1 MTSRLGFFSLF
12 TMTLV
17 AAATVLVRPAVGAP
31 GRPADGGT
39 VGAAAAT
46 DGPAPIGG
54 WAAADIF
61 SPFSLDYSGCA
72 VVVAPVVNAAY
83 EQTVMELVNRERLHF
98 NNLPPLKRTAALD
111 DAARFHSTDLGQD
124 DYFNHD
130 SYDRDGGGN
139 LVLACGW
146 ATRVQNFYGAYNNLA
161 ENIAAGYTTPA
172 AVMLGWMNSTGH
184 KNNIMNTSVRAL
196 GVGYAC
202 CSGTYGRYWTQDF
215 GRKAAV
221 YPLVI
226 NREGGT
232 TTSTAVS
239 LYMYGAWTEM
249 RLHNDTDPWG
259 AWQTFSNDLAWTLPA
274 GLGTHTVYAE
284 MRTGGTSTSASDSIT
299 LVSGSPTAT
308 PTSVSTGAPPPT
320 ATGAATATATRTATA
335 TQTSTPVPP
344 TATRTNT
351 AVPPTAVPTPT
362 ANTAVPP
369 TAVPTNTPTATRT
382 NTAVPPT
389 AVPTNTVTATRT
401 NTAVPPTG
409 TAIPSATAQS
419 TSTATRTST
428 PIPPTAV
435 PTSTPTATRTST
447 AVPPSAT
454 PLPSA
459 TVASTNTATR
469 TATPISPTA
478 VPTNTPTA
486 TRTNTA
492 VPPTATLA
500 ATSTPV
506 AFTSVHDGFTDN
518 VFPTQNFGA
527 LTYLF
532 TRGGGSSIRLGYF
545 KFVVTGLTRSVQ
557 SATLRLFVADGTAG
571 GGYVYRSS
579 NDFSTGGAWTEGA
592 LNWGNQ
598 PTVSGA
604 PLSSFGTLPAG
615 PGRDFD
621 VTTAVTGNGTVSL
634 LVRTLTADQ
643 AEFGTHEA
651 TVAEERPSLIVVQT
665 P

>member
-1 MTSRLGFFSLF
+1 MTKRPGLSALF
-12 TMTLV
+12 TAILV
-17 AAATVLVRPAVGAP
+17 ATPTVSARPAEGAP
-31 GRPADGGT
+31 RHSADGAT
-39 VGAAAAT
+39 VGAAVSTA
-46 DGPAPIGG
+46 GPAPIGG
-54 WAAADIF
+54 WTNADIF

-72 VVVAPVVNAAY
+72 VLVPPVVNAAY
-83 EQTVMELVNRERLHF
+83 EQTVVELVNRERLHF
-98 NNLPPLKRTAALD
+98 SNLPPLKRTAALD

-124 DYFNHD
+124 NYFNHD

-172 AVMLGWMNSTGH
+172 AVMLGWMNSSGH

-239 LYMYGAWTEM
+239 LYLYGAWTEM
-249 RLHNDTDPWG
+249 RLRNDSDPWG
-259 AWQTFSNDLAWTLPA
+259 AWQTFSNDLAWTIPG

-284 MRTGGTSTSASDSIT
+284 MRTGATTTSANDSIM

-320 ATGAATATATRTATA
+320 ATGAATATATRTATSIPPTA
-335 TQTSTPVPP
+335 TRTATSVPPTATRTATSIPPTATRTATPVPP
-344 TATRTNT
+344 TATRTAT
-351 AVPPTAVPTPT
+351 AIPPTTM
-362 ANTAVPP
+362 
-369 TAVPTNTPTATRT
+369 PTNTT
-382 NTAVPPT
+382 
-389 AVPTNTVTATRT
+389 
-401 NTAVPPTG
+401 
-409 TAIPSATAQS
+409 
-419 TSTATRTST
+419 
-428 PIPPTAV
+428 
-435 PTSTPTATRTST
+435 TATRTST

-459 TVASTNTATR
+459 TSAATSTATQ
-469 TATPISPTA
+469 TATS
-478 VPTNTPTA
+478 VPPTA

-492 VPPTATLA
+492 PPPTATVS
-500 ATSTPV
+500 ATSTPA

-518 VFPTQNFGA
+518 IFPTQNFGG

-532 TRGGGSSIRLGYF
+532 TRGGSAIRLGFF
-545 KFVVTGLTRSVQ
+545 KFVVTGLTGSVQ
-557 SATLRLFVADGTAG
+557 SATLRLHVADGTTG
-571 GGYVYRSS
+571 GGYVYRSG

-598 PTVSGA
+598 PTVIGA
-604 PLSSFGTLPAG
+604 PLNTFSTLPAG

-621 VTTAVTGNGTVSL
+621 VTSAVTGNGTISF

-643 AEFGTHEA
+643 AEFGTHES
-651 TVAEERPSLIVVQT
+651 TVVEERPRLMIVQA

>member
-1 MTSRLGFFSLF
+1 VVDAKSCASTAPEFTNLEARGIGGSMTKRLVFHVLF
-12 TMTLV
+12 TVVVL
-17 AAATVLVRPAVGAP
+17 AAAAASARPAVGAP
-31 GRPADGGT
+31 SHPADGGT
-39 VGAAAAT
+39 VGAAVSTA
-46 DGPAPIGG
+46 GPAPLGG
-54 WAAADIF
+54 WSPVDIF

-72 VVVAPVVNAAY
+72 VFVAPVVNAAY
-83 EQTVMELVNRERLHF
+83 EQTVVELVNRERLHF
-98 NNLPPLKRTAALD
+98 SNLPPLKRTAALD
-111 DAARFHSTDLGQD
+111 DAARYHSTDLGQD
-124 DYFNHD
+124 NYFSHD
-130 SYDRDGGGN
+130 SHDRDGGGN
-139 LVLACGW
+139 LVWACGW
-146 ATRVQNFYGAYNNLA
+146 ATRVQNFYGAYNALA
-161 ENIAAGYTTPA
+161 ENVAAGYTTPA
-172 AVMLGWMNSTGH
+172 AVMLGWMNSSGH

-232 TTSTAVS
+232 TTSTSVS
-239 LYMYGAWTEM
+239 LYLYGAWAEM
-249 RLHNDTDPWG
+249 RLRNDSDPWG
-259 AWQTFSNDLAWTLPA
+259 AWQTFNNNLAWTLPGA
-274 GLGTHTVYAE
+274 LGTHTVHAE
-284 MRTGGTSTSASDSIT
+284 MRSGGTTTSASDSII

-320 ATGAATATATRTATA
+320 ATGAATATATRTNTPISPTTVPTNTA
-335 TQTSTPVPP
+335 
-344 TATRTNT
+344 TATRTST
-351 AVPPTAVPTPT
+351 AVPPTATLL
-362 ANTAVPP
+362 
-369 TAVPTNTPTATRT
+369 
-382 NTAVPPT
+382 
-389 AVPTNTVTATRT
+389 
-401 NTAVPPTG
+401 
-409 TAIPSATAQS
+409 PSATLAA
-419 TSTATRTST
+419 TSTATRTAT
-428 PIPPTAV
+428 PIPPTTV
-435 PTSTPTATRTST
+435 PTNTLTATRTSTTVPPSATPLPSATLAATSTATRTATPIPPTTVPTNTATATRTST

-459 TVASTNTATR
+459 TLAAT
-469 TATPISPTA
+469 S
-478 VPTNTPTA
+478 TA

-532 TRGGGSSIRLGYF
+532 TRGGGSSMRLGYF

-621 VTTAVTGNGTVSL
+621 VTSAVTGNGTVSL

-643 AEFGTHEA
+643 AEFGSHEA
-651 TVAEERPSLIVVQT
+651 TVAEERPSLIIVQA